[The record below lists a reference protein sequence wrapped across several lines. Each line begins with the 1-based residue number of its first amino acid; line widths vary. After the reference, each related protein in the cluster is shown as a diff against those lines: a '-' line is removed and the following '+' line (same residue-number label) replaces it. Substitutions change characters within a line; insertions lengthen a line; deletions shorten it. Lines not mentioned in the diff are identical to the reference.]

1 MENKMFCYQCQE
13 TAGCSGCTQS
23 GVCGKT
29 PQVAAMQDLLVY
41 VTKGISEVTT
51 KLREE
56 GKPVSKEI
64 NHIITLN
71 LFTTIT
77 NANFDKEAIVSR
89 IISTIDAKKELLKQ
103 MDDKRF
109 LSDAALWEGDRKEFE
124 AKAATVGVLSTEN
137 EDIRSLRELIT
148 YGLKGLSAYTKHA
161 NALLNDDEEID
172 AFLQKALAKTLD
184 DSLGI
189 NDLIDLTLETGKY
202 GVKGME
208 LLDKANTTAYGNPE
222 ITKVNI
228 GTGNRPGIL
237 ISGHD
242 LRDLEMLLKQTE
254 GTGVDVYTHSEMLPA
269 HYYPAFKKYSHFV
282 GNYGN
287 AWWKQKE
294 EFESFNGPILMTT
307 NCIVPPKD
315 SYKDR
320 LYTTGA
326 AGYPGCKHI
335 DGEPGKE
342 KDFSEIIEHAK
353 RCAPPEEIETG
364 EIIGGFAH
372 NQVLALADKIVDAV
386 KSGAIKKFVVMA
398 GCDGRAKSRN
408 YYTDFAKS
416 LPKDT
421 VILTAGCAKYKYNK
435 LDLGDIGGIPRVL
448 DAGQCNDS
456 YSLAVIALKLKE
468 VFGLDDI
475 NDLPIIYN
483 IAWYEQ
489 KAVIVLLS
497 LLYLGVKNI
506 HLGPTLPAFLSPN
519 VAKVLVENF
528 GIAGIGTVEDDLELF
543 FSKKEKEPVLEK
555 PVITKDMLIGEILR
569 IDPDLAPVLLEVGMH
584 CLGCPSSQMESLED
598 ACSVHGMDVN
608 VVLDK
613 LNSMVRK

>member
-1 MENKMFCYQCQE
+1 MEQKMFCYQCQE
-13 TAGCSGCTQS
+13 TAGCKGCTMS
-23 GVCGKT
+23 GVCGKK
-29 PQVAAMQDLLVY
+29 PDVAAMQDLLVY
-41 VTKGISEVTT
+41 VTKGISAITT
-51 KLREE
+51 ALRQE
-56 GKPVSKEI
+56 GKQVSAKI
-64 NHIITLN
+64 NHLITLN

-77 NANFDKEAIVSR
+77 NANFDKESIESR
-89 IISTIDAKKELLKQ
+89 IRATLTEKEVLLKQ
-103 MDDKRF
+103 VTN
-109 LSDAALWEGDRKEFE
+109 LTVLPEAAKWNGSENWEE
-124 AKAATVGVLSTEN
+124 KARTVGVLSTEN

-148 YGLKGLSAYTKHA
+148 YGLKGLSAYSKHA
-161 NALLNDDEEID
+161 NVLLKDNDEVDT
-172 AFLQKALAKTLD
+172 FLQKALAATLND
-184 DSLGI
+184 NLSVE
-189 NDLIDLTLETGKY
+189 DLIALTMETGKY
-202 GVKGME
+202 GVSGMAM
-208 LLDKANTTAYGNPE
+208 LDKANTDSYGTPE

-228 GTGNRPGIL
+228 GVRKNPGIL
-237 ISGHD
+237 VSGHD
-242 LRDLEMLLKQTE
+242 LRDLEMLLEQTQ

-269 HYYPAFKKYSHFV
+269 HYYPAFKKYPNFV

-294 EFESFNGPILMTT
+294 EFESFNGPILITT

-315 SYKDR
+315 SYKNR

-326 AGYPGCKHI
+326 AGYPGCTHI
-335 DGEPGKE
+335 PGEIGEQKN
-342 KDFSEIIEHAK
+342 FSAIIEHAK
-353 RCAPPEEIETG
+353 KCVAPSEIETG

-372 NQVLALADKIVDAV
+372 AQVLALADKVVEAV

-398 GCDGRAKSRN
+398 GCDGRAKSRD
-408 YYTDFAKS
+408 YYTEFAKA
-416 LPKDT
+416 LPKDA

-435 LDLGDIGGIPRVL
+435 LSLGDINGIPRVL

-489 KAVIVLLS
+489 KAVIVLLA

-528 GIAGIGTVEDDLELF
+528 GIAGIGTVEEDMEKF
-543 FSKKEKEPVLEK
+543 FG
-555 PVITKDMLIGEILR
+555 IN
-569 IDPDLAPVLLEVGMH
+569 A
-584 CLGCPSSQMESLED
+584 
-598 ACSVHGMDVN
+598 
-608 VVLDK
+608 
-613 LNSMVRK
+613 

>member
-1 MENKMFCYQCQE
+1 MEQKMFCYQCQE
-13 TAGCSGCTQS
+13 TAGCKGCTMS
-23 GVCGKT
+23 GVCGKK
-29 PQVAAMQDLLVY
+29 PDVAAMQDLLVY
-41 VTKGISEVTT
+41 VTKGISAITT
-51 KLREE
+51 ALRQE
-56 GKPVSKEI
+56 GKQVSAKI
-64 NHIITLN
+64 NHLITLN

-77 NANFDKEAIVSR
+77 NANFDKESIESR
-89 IISTIDAKKELLKQ
+89 IRATLTEKEVLLKQ
-103 MDDKRF
+103 VTN
-109 LSDAALWEGDRKEFE
+109 LTVLPEAAKWNGSENWEE
-124 AKAATVGVLSTEN
+124 KARTVGVLSTEN

-148 YGLKGLSAYTKHA
+148 YGLKGLSAYSKHA
-161 NALLNDDEEID
+161 NVLLKDNDEVD
-172 AFLQKALAKTLD
+172 AFLQKALAATLND
-184 DSLGI
+184 NLSVE
-189 NDLIDLTLETGKY
+189 DLIALTMETGKF
-202 GVKGME
+202 GVSGMAM
-208 LLDKANTTAYGNPE
+208 LDKANTDSYGTPE

-228 GTGNRPGIL
+228 GVRKNPGIL
-237 ISGHD
+237 VSGHD
-242 LRDLEMLLKQTE
+242 LRDLEMLLEQTQ

-269 HYYPAFKKYSHFV
+269 HYYPAFKKYPNFV

-294 EFESFNGPILMTT
+294 EFESFNGPILITT

-315 SYKDR
+315 SYKNR

-326 AGYPGCKHI
+326 AGYPGCTHI
-335 DGEPGKE
+335 PGEIGEQKN
-342 KDFSEIIEHAK
+342 FSAIIEHAK
-353 RCAPPEEIETG
+353 KCVAPSEIETG

-372 NQVLALADKIVDAV
+372 AQVLALADKVVEAV

-398 GCDGRAKSRN
+398 GCDGRAKSRD
-408 YYTDFAKS
+408 YYTEFAKA
-416 LPKDT
+416 LPKDA

-435 LDLGDIGGIPRVL
+435 LSLGDINGIPRIL

-489 KAVIVLLS
+489 KAVIVLLA

-528 GIAGIGTVEDDLELF
+528 GIAGIGTVEEDMEKF
-543 FSKKEKEPVLEK
+543 FG
-555 PVITKDMLIGEILR
+555 IN
-569 IDPDLAPVLLEVGMH
+569 A
-584 CLGCPSSQMESLED
+584 
-598 ACSVHGMDVN
+598 
-608 VVLDK
+608 
-613 LNSMVRK
+613 

>member
-1 MENKMFCYQCQE
+1 MFCYQCQE
-13 TAGCSGCTQS
+13 TAGCKGCTMS
-23 GVCGKT
+23 GVCGKK
-29 PQVAAMQDLLVY
+29 PDVAAMQDLLIY
-41 VTKGISEVTT
+41 VTKGISAITT
-51 KLREE
+51 ALRQE
-56 GKPVSKEI
+56 GKQVSAKI
-64 NHIITLN
+64 NHLITLN

-77 NANFDKEAIVSR
+77 NANFDKESIESR
-89 IISTIDAKKELLKQ
+89 IRATLTEKEVLLKQ
-103 MDDKRF
+103 VTN
-109 LSDAALWEGDRKEFE
+109 LTVLPEAAKWNGSENWEE
-124 AKAATVGVLSTEN
+124 KARTVGVLSTEN

-148 YGLKGLSAYTKHA
+148 YGLKGLSAYSKHA
-161 NALLNDDEEID
+161 NVLLKDNDEVDT
-172 AFLQKALAKTLD
+172 FLQKALAATLND
-184 DSLGI
+184 NLSVE
-189 NDLIDLTLETGKY
+189 DLIALTMETGKY
-202 GVKGME
+202 GVSGMAM
-208 LLDKANTTAYGNPE
+208 LDRANTDSYGNPK

-228 GTGNRPGIL
+228 GVRKNPGIL
-237 ISGHD
+237 VSGHD
-242 LRDLEMLLKQTE
+242 LRDLEMLLEQTQ

-269 HYYPAFKKYSHFV
+269 HYYPAFKKYPNFV

-315 SYKDR
+315 SYKNR

-326 AGYPGCKHI
+326 AGYPGCTHI
-335 DGEPGKE
+335 PGEIGEQKN
-342 KDFSEIIEHAK
+342 FSAIIEHAK
-353 RCAPPEEIETG
+353 KCVAPSEIETG

-372 NQVLALADKIVDAV
+372 AQVLALADKVVEAV

-398 GCDGRAKSRN
+398 GCDGRAKSRD
-408 YYTDFAKS
+408 YYTEFAKA

-435 LDLGDIGGIPRVL
+435 LPLGDINGIPRVL

-475 NDLPIIYN
+475 NDLPITYN

-489 KAVIVLLS
+489 KAVIVLLA

-519 VAKVLVENF
+519 VAKVLIENF
-528 GIAGIGTVEDDLELF
+528 GIAGIGTVEEDMEKF
-543 FSKKEKEPVLEK
+543 FG
-555 PVITKDMLIGEILR
+555 IN
-569 IDPDLAPVLLEVGMH
+569 A
-584 CLGCPSSQMESLED
+584 
-598 ACSVHGMDVN
+598 
-608 VVLDK
+608 
-613 LNSMVRK
+613 

>member
-1 MENKMFCYQCQE
+1 MEQKMFCCQCQE
-13 TAGCSGCTQS
+13 TAGCKGCTMS
-23 GVCGKT
+23 GVCGKK
-29 PQVAAMQDLLVY
+29 PDVAAMQDLLVY
-41 VTKGISEVTT
+41 VTKGISAVTT
-51 KLREE
+51 ALRQE
-56 GKPVSKEI
+56 GKQVSAEI
-64 NHIITLN
+64 NHLITLN

-77 NANFDKEAIVSR
+77 NANFDKESIEAR
-89 IISTIDAKKELLKQ
+89 IRATLTEKDVLLAQIADPSGMPEAAKWNG
-103 MDDKRF
+103 
-109 LSDAALWEGDRKEFE
+109 SGNWEE
-124 AKAATVGVLSTEN
+124 KAATVGVLSTEN

-148 YGLKGLSAYTKHA
+148 YGLKGLSAYSKHA
-161 NALLNDDEEID
+161 NVLLKDDEEVD
-172 AFLQKALAKTLD
+172 AFLQRALAATLD
-184 DSLGI
+184 DNLSVEE
-189 NDLIDLTLETGKY
+189 LIALTMETGKH
-202 GVKGME
+202 GVSGMA
-208 LLDKANTTAYGNPE
+208 LLDKANTEAYGNPE

-228 GTGNRPGIL
+228 GVGTNPGIL
-237 ISGHD
+237 VSGHD
-242 LRDLEMLLKQTE
+242 LRDLEMLLEQTQ

-269 HYYPAFKKYSHFV
+269 HYYPAFKKYPNFI

-326 AGYPGCKHI
+326 AGYPGCTHI
-335 DGEPGKE
+335 PGEIGE
-342 KDFSEIIEHAK
+342 QKDFSVIIEHAK
-353 RCAPPEEIETG
+353 RCAAPTEIETG
-364 EIIGGFAH
+364 ELIGGFAH
-372 NQVLALADKIVDAV
+372 AQVLALADQVVDAV

-398 GCDGRAKSRN
+398 GCDGRAKSRE
-408 YYTDFAKS
+408 YYTEFAKA
-416 LPKDT
+416 LPKDA

-435 LDLGDIGGIPRVL
+435 LPLGDINGIPRVL

-475 NDLPIIYN
+475 NDLPIAYN

-489 KAVIVLLS
+489 KAVIVLLA

-528 GIAGIGTVEDDLELF
+528 GIAGISTVEEDLKF
-543 FSKKEKEPVLEK
+543 FF
-555 PVITKDMLIGEILR
+555 
-569 IDPDLAPVLLEVGMH
+569 
-584 CLGCPSSQMESLED
+584 
-598 ACSVHGMDVN
+598 
-608 VVLDK
+608 
-613 LNSMVRK
+613 